1 MFCPKC
7 HSEYQD
13 KIEECTDCMIPL
25 VDKYP
30 HEPPFNEIFWTKLEP
45 IAGQIHAEMVV
56 EVLKSKKIPNYIQS
70 DWFGSAYGISATNS
84 AGGSV
89 IIYVPENYKQAAQS
103 IQSELLG

>member
-1 MFCPKC
+1 
-7 HSEYQD
+7 
-13 KIEECTDCMIPL
+13 
-25 VDKYP
+25 
-30 HEPPFNEIFWTKLEP
+30 
-45 IAGQIHAEMVV
+45 MVV